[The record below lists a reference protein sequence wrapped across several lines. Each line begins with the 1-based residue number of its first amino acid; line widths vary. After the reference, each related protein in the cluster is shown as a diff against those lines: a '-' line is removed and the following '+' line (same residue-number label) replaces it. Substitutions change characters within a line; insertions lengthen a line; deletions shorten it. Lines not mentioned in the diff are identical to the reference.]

1 MILEIMSMRS
11 FYMQKYISQSG
22 LEVVP
27 AGLHKPCN
35 VGSSP
40 TFATAGWSGE
50 APAEP
55 HKLCNVGSNPT
66 PATHRD
72 VAQVVARGLGPRG
85 CWFKSSHSDLEHD
98 EQWLIE
104 RGTEFNVYS
113 IIKTTS
119 YNARDGTSQTNG

>member
-40 TFATAGWSGE
+40 TFATAGWSGV

-55 HKLCNVGSNPT
+55 HKLCNVGSNPA

-72 VAQVVARGLGPRG
+72 VAQVVARVVWDREAAGSSPVIPI
-85 CWFKSSHSDLEHD
+85 KSMMGRCS
-98 EQWLIE
+98 
-104 RGTEFNVYS
+104 
-113 IIKTTS
+113 
-119 YNARDGTSQTNG
+119 